1 MNIKKEAFDAVL
13 LMLDKERNVIEHELW
28 SNKRQFKQL
37 AERQTLLKRKRTEIT
52 KLIRLAV
59 GVK

>member
-1 MNIKKEAFDAVL
+1 MNINKEAFDAVL

>member
-1 MNIKKEAFDAVL
+1 MNINKEAFDAVL

-28 SNKRQFKQL
+28 NNKRQFKQL

-59 GVK
+59 GRR